1 MRREVPA
8 VQAEYVD
15 VERARALPGLRLALT
30 TGVPGPWGEA
40 AKGIFH
46 AKGIPFARVAQTA
59 GADNDALFAWTGHR
73 NAPVAVYEN
82 EPPRTTWNEILFLA
96 ERLQP
101 EPSLVPAS
109 LEDRVVCF
117 GLAQELMGEN
127 GFGWLR
133 RLMLLRPGMG
143 DSDTPPEAQGG
154 RRSRPTRS
162 EPKASE
168 GGPPQGLARMAR
180 QYGYSRAAS
189 DAAPERVAQI
199 LDVLAGRLAAQRAAG
214 RRYLVGDR
222 VSALDIYWA
231 AMAALVAPLPADVC
245 AMPEMVRGLYGTP
258 GPVVAKA
265 LDPALLEHRDRIYRE
280 HMEFPLVL

>member
-1 MRREVPA
+1 MAGV
-8 VQAEYVD
+8 YID
-15 VERARALPGLRLALT
+15 VARARAMPGLRLALT

-46 AKGIPFARVAQTA
+46 AKGIPFSRVAQSM

-73 NAPVAVYEN
+73 NAPIAMYEN
-82 EPPRTTWNEILFLA
+82 EPARTGWAEILWLA

-101 EPSLVPAS
+101 EPALVPAD
-109 LEDRVVCF
+109 LDDREVCF

-127 GFGWLR
+127 GFGWCR

-143 DSDTPPEAQGG
+143 DSDTPPEAMRATLG
-154 RRSRPTRS
+154 
-162 EPKASE
+162 
-168 GGPPQGLARMAR
+168 RMAR
-180 QYGYSRAAS
+180 QYGYSRVAA

-199 LDVLAGRLAAQRAAG
+199 LEVMSRRLGAQRAAG

-222 VSALDIYWA
+222 LSALDIYWA
-231 AMAALVAPLPADVC
+231 AMAALVAPLPAEVC
-245 AMPEMVRGLYGTP
+245 AMPEMLRGLYANP
-258 GPVVAKA
+258 GPRVARA

-280 HMEFPLVL
+280 HMEFPLAL